1 MINIKINIKK
11 MKIQYLH
18 QQIIESKRI
27 ISKVQRDLDSLLK
40 DEEANPEKDF
50 LYWKLHREIDLERE
64 ILDFH
69 NQLFDNLITEL
80 TE

>member
-1 MINIKINIKK
+1 MKNIKINIKK

-40 DEEANPEKDF
+40 DEEA
-50 LYWKLHREIDLERE
+50 
-64 ILDFH
+64 
-69 NQLFDNLITEL
+69 
-80 TE
+80 